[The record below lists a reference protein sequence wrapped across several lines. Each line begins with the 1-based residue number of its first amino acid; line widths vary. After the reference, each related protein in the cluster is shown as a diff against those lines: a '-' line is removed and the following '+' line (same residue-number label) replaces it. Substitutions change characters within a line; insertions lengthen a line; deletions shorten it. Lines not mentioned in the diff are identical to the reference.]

1 MTNNLPSWDLTDLF
15 DSVESIEIKELYA
28 AIEDNIQA
36 VLKYKGRIESLHGN
50 DLASLIT
57 VYEKL
62 EDQMGR
68 ISAYAY
74 LRYSADRS
82 NEEAARFFQNTREKL
97 TDYYSQLMFV
107 SLELNRLTQDNLDK
121 KLNESVNLQRFKPW
135 IDSLRLYKDHMLGD
149 EAEQLYHDK
158 ALTSQAAWVR
168 LYDETLADIRFDL
181 NSEMLPIADIM
192 DKLSDKDE
200 SVRKEAAL
208 AFSAGLKANIKLFTM
223 ITNTLSQNLLTSNKW
238 RRYSKVDSSRHL
250 DNQIDAEVVDAL
262 KDAVQGSYKDLSHKY
277 YALKA
282 KVFGK
287 SKLQYWDRNAPYP
300 QQPQNKISWDEAK
313 NIVLKA
319 YRNFSPEMAD
329 IVQNFFDK
337 NWIDAALRPGKDSG
351 AFSHPTVPSAHPYIL
366 MNFQGKN
373 RCVMTLAHELGHGVH
388 QVLSAGQGALMADT
402 PLTLAETASVF
413 GEMLTFQSLLDQTSG
428 MDRTMMLAGKIEDM
442 LNTVVRQIAFY
453 QFELDLH
460 NARQKGEL
468 SSADIGKMWRKTQE
482 ESLGPIFEFHE
493 SYDVVW
499 SYISHFIHVPF
510 YVYAYAFGDCLVN
523 SLYQIYLDRPEGFQ
537 EKYLQLL
544 RAGGTIRYDDIVKPF
559 GLDAKDPTFW
569 TKGLSMISRFIDRFE
584 DGL

>member
-1 MTNNLPSWDLTDLF
+1 MTNSLPSWDLTDLF
-15 DSVESIEIKELYA
+15 DSPESPEIKVLYKE
-28 AIEDNIQA
+28 IEDNLQA
-36 VLKYKGRIESLHGN
+36 SGKYKGKIDSLHG
-50 DLASLIT
+50 DELASLIIL
-57 VYEKL
+57 YEKL
-62 EDQMGR
+62 VDQMGR

-82 NEEAARFFQNTREKL
+82 NEEGARFFQNTQEKL
-97 TDYYSQLMFV
+97 TGCYSQLVFV
-107 SLELNRLTQDNLDK
+107 SLEINRLSQDNLDK
-121 KLNESVNLQRFKPW
+121 KLNESLKLQRFKSW

-149 EAEQLYHDK
+149 EAEQLSSDK

-181 NSEMLPIADIM
+181 NGEMLPIADIM

-200 SVRKEAAL
+200 TIRKEAAL
-208 AFSAGLKANIKLFTM
+208 SFSVGLKGNLKLFTM
-223 ITNTLSQNLLTSNKW
+223 ITNTLSQNLLTGNKW

-250 DNQIDAEVVDAL
+250 DNQIDAQVVDAL
-262 KDAVQGSYKDLSHKY
+262 KDAVQSSYKNLSHRY
-277 YALKA
+277 YGLKA
-282 KVFGK
+282 KVLGK

-300 QQPQNKISWDEAK
+300 QQSQNKISWDEAK

-319 YRNFSPEMAD
+319 YHSFSPEIAN
-329 IVQNFFDK
+329 IVQQFFDK

-366 MNFQGKN
+366 MNFQGRN

-413 GEMLTFQSLLDQTSG
+413 GEMLTFQSLLEKTSG

-460 NARQKGEL
+460 NARQNGEL
-468 SSADIGKMWRKTQE
+468 SSEEIGKMWRKTQE

-499 SYISHFIHVPF
+499 SYISHFIHAPF

-523 SLYQIYLDRPEGFQ
+523 SLYQTYVERPDGFQ
-537 EKYLQLL
+537 EKYITLL
-544 RAGGTIRYDDIVKPF
+544 KAGGTIRYDDIVKPF
-559 GLDAKDPTFW
+559 GLDAKDPSFW
-569 TKGLSMISRFIDRFE
+569 TKGLAMISGFIDRFE